1 MAKLLAFLLKH
12 GISQSELAARVGM
25 RQVTLWRKIDGQRPF
40 RLPEIHAVL
49 AEARKLEPDIT
60 FEDLF
65 GEETR
70 VAA

>member
-1 MAKLLAFLLKH
+1 
-12 GISQSELAARVGM
+12 M

-40 RLPEIHAVL
+40 RLHEIELVL

-65 GEETR
+65 ASDTKE
-70 VAA
+70 AA